1 MAIGRIGGP
10 MLKENLI
17 RQGVDLSFETN
28 LLYLDVNN
36 MRVGVNQAVPT
47 VALEVNG
54 AAKFGNVQVNG
65 NVQATSTI
73 QGTQLISNIAI
84 GTAPF
89 TVTSTTRVANLN
101 VALAG
106 TVTTAAQPNI
116 TSVGILDLLDVDNI
130 NISGNTI
137 SSSNTNGNIDI
148 SPNGTGNINLNDPV
162 QATSTIQAT
171 RFISNVAIGTAPFT
185 VTSTTQ
191 VANLNVATAGTASTV
206 TTAAQPNITSVGN
219 LTIANIDNIQINTNT
234 ISSTDTNGNIYF
246 DPNGTGRV
254 IASGTNAI
262 TIPNGN
268 TSERPAGIEGD
279 IRINSET
286 GTFEYYGAGLWV
298 TVTGLSPIV
307 SQSFTGDGST
317 VNFTLSQNATTDGVL
332 ISING
337 VVQSPSTSY
346 TVSGTTLT
354 FTEAPL
360 TGDVIDVRLLSA
372 AVDATVLS
380 DVNTSVS
387 VNDVSET
394 ANVTINGTLIAQ
406 VSNVA
411 LLPGANIAYDVGSSS
426 INWRNIYASSFL
438 GTGSI
443 ASITNSAP
451 ASNSATGVKG
461 QISHNGS
468 FLYICVATNTWIR
481 LATTT
486 TF

>member
-106 TVTTAAQPNI
+106 TVTTNAQPNI
-116 TSVGILDLLDVDNI
+116 TSVGTLTSLSVDNI
-130 NISGNTI
+130 TINGNQIEST
-137 SSSNTNGNIDI
+137 NTNGNITLYPD
-148 SPNGTGNINLNDPV
+148 GTGVVRIASNLEAVNSGYV
-162 QATSTIQAT
+162 IKAGSFQ
-171 RFISNVAIGTAPFT
+171 SNVAIGTAPFT

-206 TTAAQPNITSVGN
+206 TTAAQPNITSVGV
-219 LTIANIDNIQINTNT
+219 LTVLDVDNINISGNT
-234 ISSTDTNGNIYF
+234 ISSTDSNGNIYL
-246 DPNGTGRV
+246 DPNGIGRTIV
-254 IASGTNAI
+254 LGTNAI
-262 TIPNGN
+262 TIPNGD
-268 TSERPAGIEGD
+268 TSERPAGVEGD
-279 IRINSET
+279 IRVNSAT
-286 GTFEYYGAGLWV
+286 GTFEFYGGGQWV

-317 VNFTLSQNATTDGVL
+317 VNFTLSQNATTNGVL
-332 ISING
+332 VSING

-346 TVSGTTLT
+346 AVSGTALT

-360 TGDVIDVRLLSA
+360 TGDVIDVRLLST

-411 LLPGANIAYDVGSSS
+411 LLPGANITYDLGSDTLRWRDLYLSGSSIKLGS
-426 INWRNIYASSFL
+426 IVLKDNSGTLGVFASDGATPSTSLATPKVVGGTAASS
-438 GTGSI
+438 
-443 ASITNSAP
+443 
-451 ASNSATGVKG
+451 
-461 QISHNGS
+461 
-468 FLYICVATNTWIR
+468 
-481 LATTT
+481 
-486 TF
+486 

>member
-1 MAIGRIGGP
+1 M
-10 MLKENLI
+10 
-17 RQGVDLSFETN
+17 
-28 LLYLDVNN
+28 
-36 MRVGVNQAVPT
+36 
-47 VALEVNG
+47 
-54 AAKFGNVQVNG
+54 
-65 NVQATSTI
+65 
-73 QGTQLISNIAI
+73 
-84 GTAPF
+84 
-89 TVTSTTRVANLN
+89 
-101 VALAG
+101 
-106 TVTTAAQPNI
+106 TTAAQPNI
-116 TSVGILDLLDVDNI
+116 TSVG
-130 NISGNTI
+130 T
-137 SSSNTNGNIDI
+137 
-148 SPNGTGNINLNDPV
+148 
-162 QATSTIQAT
+162 
-171 RFISNVAIGTAPFT
+171 
-185 VTSTTQ
+185 
-191 VANLNVATAGTASTV
+191 
-206 TTAAQPNITSVGN
+206 
-219 LTIANIDNIQINTNT
+219 LTIANIDNIQIDVNT
-234 ISSTDTNGNIYF
+234 ISSTNTNGNIYL
-246 DPNGTGRV
+246 DPDGTGRV

-268 TSERPAGIEGD
+268 TAERPAGVEGD
-279 IRINSET
+279 IRINSAT
-286 GTFEYYGAGLWV
+286 GTFEYYGAGQWV

-307 SQSFTGDGST
+307 SQSFNGTGST

-332 ISING
+332 VSING

-411 LLPGANIAYDVGSSS
+411 LLPGANISYDVGSSS

-451 ASNSATGVKG
+451 ASSGAAGVKG
-461 QISHNGS
+461 QISYSGS

>member
-106 TVTTAAQPNI
+106 AVTTNAQPNI

-130 NISGNTI
+130 NINGNTI

-148 SPNGTGNINLNDPV
+148 SPNGTGNINLNDAV

-337 VVQSPSTSY
+337 VVQSPGTAY

>member
-130 NISGNTI
+130 NINGNTI

-332 ISING
+332 VSING

-411 LLPGANIAYDVGSSS
+411 LLPGANISYDVGSSS

-451 ASNSATGVKG
+451 ASSGAAGVKG
-461 QISHNGS
+461 QISYSGS

>member
-106 TVTTAAQPNI
+106 TVTTNAQPNI

-148 SPNGTGNINLNDPV
+148 SPNGTGNINLNDAV

-171 RFISNVAIGTAPFT
+171 QFISNVAIGTAPFT

-206 TTAAQPNITSVGN
+206 TTAAQPNITSVGV
-219 LTIANIDNIQINTNT
+219 LTVLDVDNINISGNT
-234 ISSTDTNGNIYF
+234 ISSTDSNGNIYL
-246 DPNGTGRV
+246 DPNGIGRTIV
-254 IASGTNAI
+254 LGTNAI
-262 TIPNGN
+262 TIPNGD
-268 TSERPAGIEGD
+268 TSERPAGVEGD
-279 IRINSET
+279 IRVNSAT
-286 GTFEYYGAGLWV
+286 GTFEFYGGGQWV

-337 VVQSPSTSY
+337 VVQSPGTAY

-411 LLPGANIAYDVGSSS
+411 LLPGSNIAYDVGSSS

>member
-36 MRVGVNQAVPT
+36 MRVCVNQAVPT

-106 TVTTAAQPNI
+106 TVTTNAQPNI

-148 SPNGTGNINLNDPV
+148 SPNGAGNINLNDAV

-171 RFISNVAIGTAPFT
+171 QFISNVAIGTAPFT

-337 VVQSPSTSY
+337 VVQSPGTAY

-411 LLPGANIAYDVGSSS
+411 LLPGSNIAYDVGSSS

-451 ASNSATGVKG
+451 ASNSAAGVKG
-461 QISHNGS
+461 QISYSGS